1 MEVSYDAALTLT
13 RTPSPNQERYRAKQK
28 KRVTDLEDDVG
39 ALASEIEDLNVQ
51 LHWVSSGIST
61 KQTVW
66 GVATE
71 YFRLFQYGLSG
82 GALYEYAMSFLQ
94 KSMSPGVA
102 DGFEY
107 GPEKMLENLRLLS
120 LLFDGFNVRLNGLME
135 LGTHSVNAIT
145 TTRITFSKSTLLRAF
160 PLLDSNEVELSSLA
174 TKLNGKTLA
183 LRGSVCFDWDDKS
196 GCVVGIYS
204 QSDLLTPLLRMLGN
218 LNDVARVFDGALVT
232 PGFRVAAKARNNA
245 ALLNAARCCFRP
257 TSKLGFGH

>member
-1 MEVSYDAALTLT
+1 M
-13 RTPSPNQERYRAKQK
+13 
-28 KRVTDLEDDVG
+28 TDLEDDVG

-51 LHWVSSGIST
+51 LHWVSSGIVT

-102 DGFEY
+102 DGFE
-107 GPEKMLENLRLLS
+107 
-120 LLFDGFNVRLNGLME
+120 LNGLME

-183 LRGSVCFDWDDKS
+183 LRGSVRFDWDDKS
-196 GCVVGIYS
+196 GWD
-204 QSDLLTPLLRMLGN
+204 SDI
-218 LNDVARVFDGALVT
+218 DGEEL
-232 PGFRVAAKARNNA
+232 
-245 ALLNAARCCFRP
+245 
-257 TSKLGFGH
+257 